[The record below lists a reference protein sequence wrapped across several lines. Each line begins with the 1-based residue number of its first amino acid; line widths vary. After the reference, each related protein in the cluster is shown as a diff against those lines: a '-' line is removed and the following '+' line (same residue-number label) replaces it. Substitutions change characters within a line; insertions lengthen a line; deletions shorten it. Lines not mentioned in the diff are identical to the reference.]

1 MQYRKKLLTKIFSVV
16 LCLGLLTGCSNGS
29 TQSDNASGIKMYLTV
44 STADTFRQTII
55 EAAKQQAQ
63 KIGAELTVQDAQGSL
78 ENQLA
83 HIKEAVDSGYDVI
96 LCNPVDTDTALQLQ
110 VAAGDLPIA
119 FFNSCPNSE
128 RLEAGKYIF
137 VGSNE
142 KEAGKYQAEYIL
154 NKYSSKNDINVAIF
168 KGEKTHSATLG
179 RTNALKHTLNASG
192 KNIHYV
198 FEDNADWSTDTAK
211 EYFNLFL
218 KTGQPV
224 DVVACN
230 NDDMA
235 LGIVQSCEENHIS
248 FDTLPVI
255 GVDATDAGCQSI
267 KDGKM
272 AFTIYQSGSG
282 QGEYLIKAAARLA
295 QNQSLEGIKY
305 LSDDQKYVWVPFEKV
320 DKTNVDQY

>member
-55 EAAKQQAQ
+55 DAAKQQAQ

-142 KEAGKYQAEYIL
+142 KEAGKYQAE
-154 NKYSSKNDINVAIF
+154 
-168 KGEKTHSATLG
+168 
-179 RTNALKHTLNASG
+179 
-192 KNIHYV
+192 
-198 FEDNADWSTDTAK
+198 
-211 EYFNLFL
+211 
-218 KTGQPV
+218 
-224 DVVACN
+224 
-230 NDDMA
+230 
-235 LGIVQSCEENHIS
+235 
-248 FDTLPVI
+248 
-255 GVDATDAGCQSI
+255 
-267 KDGKM
+267 
-272 AFTIYQSGSG
+272 
-282 QGEYLIKAAARLA
+282 
-295 QNQSLEGIKY
+295 
-305 LSDDQKYVWVPFEKV
+305 
-320 DKTNVDQY
+320 